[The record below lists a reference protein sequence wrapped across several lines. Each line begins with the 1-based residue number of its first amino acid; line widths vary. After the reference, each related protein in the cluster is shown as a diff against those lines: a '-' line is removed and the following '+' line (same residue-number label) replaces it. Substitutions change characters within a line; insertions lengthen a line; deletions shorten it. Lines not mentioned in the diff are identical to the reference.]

1 MLDQLGLSQYKE
13 SFMEEK
19 ISGSLLQDCTED
31 MLENDLQIKSK
42 LHRLKI
48 MRVIDGRQPLTQLLN
63 ITS

>member
-1 MLDQLGLSQYKE
+1 
-13 SFMEEK
+13 MEEK